1 MHAWLRQSLGALG
14 THKSAPPSAPSL
26 VPCQAHL
33 GEPRAPLA
41 WCLRPSF
48 GGFLVDAPAFGGR
61 ALVDLRLRPRD
72 VAGSLCSA
80 LRAFGGEVTWIS
92 ASGKHLSGLLR
103 ISLVFSSGWGRS
115 ARLVRADR
123 PHPDDTGVPGRLCRL
138 YGGEV
143 DPEPW
148 VDAGG
153 TSRPA
158 TFQPS
163 FHPTTPEAMWEA
175 TLFSTARWL
184 LRISRG
190 FPESRPLWSLI
201 RDQGGNV
208 T

>member
-1 MHAWLRQSLGALG
+1 MHHLRGVYGLVLVGLWLMLPPLAVGPSLTSVYGRVLGAFWLML
-14 THKSAPPSAPSL
+14 P
-26 VPCQAHL
+26 
-33 GEPRAPLA
+33 PLA
-41 WCLRPSF
+41 VGPLFELRLRPSF
-48 GGFLVDAPAFGGR
+48 GGW
-61 ALVDLRLRPRD
+61 
-72 VAGSLCSA
+72 SLCSA